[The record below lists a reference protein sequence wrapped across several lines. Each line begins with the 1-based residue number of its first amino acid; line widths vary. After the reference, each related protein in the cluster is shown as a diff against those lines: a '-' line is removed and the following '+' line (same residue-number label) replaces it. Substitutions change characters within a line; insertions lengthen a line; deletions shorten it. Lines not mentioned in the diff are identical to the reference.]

1 VRRRDG
7 DFWAKQGRQTTSS
20 TCTTTLCLLGGGPI
34 HRTEEGVWEKQQQ
47 QRPGVATPTW
57 VAEGAADG
65 VAALEQELDDPRRD
79 EAAGAR
85 HAHHLRGHLPPCRPP
100 S

>member
-1 VRRRDG
+1 M
-7 DFWAKQGRQTTSS
+7 
-20 TCTTTLCLLGGGPI
+20 LGGTWRG
-34 HRTEEGVWEKQQQ
+34 G
-47 QRPGVATPTW
+47 AADSSSNTPTW

-85 HAHHLRGHLPPCRPP
+85 HAYHLLRHAGFFDSLAASSTLYLCAMIHART
-100 S
+100 